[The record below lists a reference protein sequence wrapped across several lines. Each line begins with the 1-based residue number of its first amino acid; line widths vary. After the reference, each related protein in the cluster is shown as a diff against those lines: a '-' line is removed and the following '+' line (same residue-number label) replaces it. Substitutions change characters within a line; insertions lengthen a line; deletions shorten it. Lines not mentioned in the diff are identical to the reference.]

1 MINIP
6 VIFGASAILAYVL
19 TVGIFLLGLCRA
31 AARAARISAEA
42 EPLINTPTGTPLS
55 GIPEK
60 IGITTR

>member
-31 AARAARISAEA
+31 AARAARMSAEA
-42 EPLINTPTGTPLS
+42 EPLINIATGTP
-55 GIPEK
+55 
-60 IGITTR
+60 